1 MLIDKLR
8 SLKKNKIYE
17 QLLIFYREQFS
28 LKMQF
33 SSGKLKQT
41 HLLKKIRKQ
50 ISRTKTI
57 FMEKRRKDNG

>member
-1 MLIDKLR
+1 MR

-17 QLLIFYREQFS
+17 QLIIFYREQFN

-57 FMEKRRKDNG
+57 FMEKRHEDNG

>member
-1 MLIDKLR
+1 MLVDKLR
-8 SLKKNKIYE
+8 SLKKSKIYE
-17 QLLIFYREQFS
+17 QLMIFYREQFN
-28 LKMQF
+28 LKMQL

-57 FMEKRRKDNG
+57 FMEKRQKDNE

>member
-8 SLKKNKIYE
+8 SLKKSEIYE
-17 QLLIFYREQFS
+17 QLMIFYREQFN
-28 LKMQF
+28 LKMQL

-57 FMEKRRKDNG
+57 FMEKRHKDNG

>member
-17 QLLIFYREQFS
+17 QLIIFYREQFN

-57 FMEKRRKDNG
+57 FMEKRHEDNG